1 MIKINLATKPGLQD
15 ETVNQGVVGESN
27 DIFKTAPPAGP
38 SKLTG
43 EQLASELQATPA
55 TAKPEEEIDRLATVE
70 ANLKMLEQAESE
82 EFVPQHPS
90 QPPEKVDEV
99 EEEIK
104 SDQPSEKP
112 RRSSLFKVLSFVLIV
127 AIIIVGGYW
136 AYNKYLRTPTP
147 SIPYTADEEEIL
159 TVDVPATPAPETSQ
173 PVETAEVQLPPS
185 QIDEIYLPNIAVGVA
200 RSQLLGRILEAFP
213 IDFRLQYLKLT
224 NEKISFLIYV
234 NSEEEAQRAKTTIQN
249 LPGIYSTR
257 VFYTERISGTAAP
270 DVQIMAILNAHD
282 EEALISNIGFQDDMA
297 LSQIIWAAG
306 KRSNLTL
313 QPLIIYEPQATK
325 PRLAEI
331 RGSGSVLGIIS
342 LMHELAE
349 LNLNLSIEQVLLNSG
364 VEAVGSSDQIDF
376 SINTVIYPRKL

>member
-1 MIKINLATKPGLQD
+1 
-15 ETVNQGVVGESN
+15 
-27 DIFKTAPPAGP
+27 
-38 SKLTG
+38 
-43 EQLASELQATPA
+43 
-55 TAKPEEEIDRLATVE
+55 
-70 ANLKMLEQAESE
+70 
-82 EFVPQHPS
+82 
-90 QPPEKVDEV
+90 
-99 EEEIK
+99 
-104 SDQPSEKP
+104 
-112 RRSSLFKVLSFVLIV
+112 
-127 AIIIVGGYW
+127 
-136 AYNKYLRTPTP
+136 
-147 SIPYTADEEEIL
+147 
-159 TVDVPATPAPETSQ
+159 TPAPETSQ
-173 PVETAEVQLPPS
+173 PVETAVIQLPPS

-257 VFYTERISGTAAP
+257 VFYIERISGTAAP
-270 DVQIMAILNAHD
+270 DVQIMAILNVHD